1 MNLKIFTDGG
11 ARGNPGPAA
20 AGVVIKNE
28 KGKVLTQF
36 GKPIGHA
43 TNNIAEYMGV
53 VEALKCLKARGSRLE
68 PRGQKVDF
76 YLDSKLAV
84 NQLNGVFKVK
94 NPKLRELVLKIRN
107 LEQEIGAEIFY
118 HYIPREKNIAHH
130 LVEEGF
136 SSRQWRFISEL

>member
-1 MNLKIFTDGG
+1 MNLKIYCDGG

-20 AGVVIKNE
+20 VGVVIQDE
-28 KGKVLTQF
+28 KGKILTQF
-36 GKPIGHA
+36 GKPIGHG

-53 VEALKCLKARGSRLE
+53 IEALKYLTQHVTRYTLHVTRT
-68 PRGQKVDF
+68 DF
-76 YLDSKLAV
+76 YLDSRLVV

-107 LEQEIGAEIFY
+107 LEQEVNTEIFY
-118 HYIPREKNIAHH
+118 YYIPREKNIAHH

-136 SSRQWRFISEL
+136 RP

>member
-1 MNLKIFTDGG
+1 MNLKIYCDGG
-11 ARGNPGPAA
+11 AIGNPGPAA
-20 AGVVIKNE
+20 VGVVIQDE

-53 VEALKCLKARGSRLE
+53 IEALKCLNVRGSILRQSSGQGFGARGQR
-68 PRGQKVDF
+68 VDF
-76 YLDSKLAV
+76 YLDSRLVV

-107 LEQEIGAEIFY
+107 LEQEVGAEIFY

-130 LVEEGF
+130 SVEEGF
-136 SSRQWRFISEL
+136 RL